1 MTCSSKYMYILYYAN
16 LQFKLEFYNSCSLI
30 FFQQDRDFKKAHM
43 HTVALVFYT
52 FYPIQ
57 KFSIF
62 RNTQLSYTYLHIP
75 CFLKTNISLSFLF
88 LLFLPQRRSSWWGI
102 LLTSQRN
109 QTRNEQNKETV
120 WIYFLILINLK
131 GELTYLFQVLN
142 FKPW

>member
-75 CFLKTNISLSFLF
+75 CFLKTNISLSFFVSFIPPAKKIELMRCITDQSKE
-88 LLFLPQRRSSWWGI
+88 PDTKR
-102 LLTSQRN
+102 TEQRN
-109 QTRNEQNKETV
+109 C
-120 WIYFLILINLK
+120 LNL
-131 GELTYLFQVLN
+131 LPDFN
-142 FKPW
+142 